1 MKSPYVKL
9 DVERYDEL
17 IEIEKDYDLL
27 EASLAENSIKIN
39 RGYFNQ
45 ITVHNPTEQQKILC
59 DKIYETDCENN
70 ELRTKLS
77 DIRKKDNSD
86 LDLVE
91 RRVVR
96 LKMILGL
103 SLAIIG
109 LLFGLSIHLL
119 LDL

>member
-45 ITVHNPTEQQKILC
+45 ITVHNPTEQQEILC

-77 DIRKKDNSD
+77 D

-91 RRVVR
+91 RRIVR

>member
-17 IEIEKDYDLL
+17 IEIEKSYDFKVS
-27 EASLAENSIKIN
+27 ALAENTVKIN
-39 RGYFNQ
+39 RGYFNL
-45 ITVHNPTEQQKILC
+45 ITIHNPTEQQKILY
-59 DKIYETDCENN
+59 DEILVKDSENN
-70 ELRTKLS
+70 ELRVYLR

-86 LDLVE
+86 LDLIE